1 MLHVRSL
8 TKIYSGHEG
17 QTGGGVREAS
27 FEVGKGEFYTLLGPS
42 GCGKTTT
49 LRSIAGLEEP
59 DMGRIEIDG
68 RVVYDSETRM
78 SVAMSDRDIGMVF
91 QSYAVWP
98 HMTVFDNVAFPL
110 RVARDR
116 KFSRQEIRE
125 RVLQSLDVVGLVDLA
140 ARPAPKLSGGQQQRL
155 ALARAVVAEPRLL
168 LLDEPLSNLDALLRD
183 QMRVELR
190 RLQQT
195 LGITAVYVTHDQAEA
210 LALSDKIAVMKD
222 GAIVEIGPPKQIY
235 YRPNSLF
242 VATFIGKTNLIDGV
256 LSGDVAAGHV
266 ATATS
271 PLGHIRCYC
280 TRDAHAGDAISIA
293 IRPED
298 VVLTAPGRGSAAEAG
313 NAFRGRIVNEVF
325 LGELYEYQVVLG
337 DDLTF
342 LARGRLG
349 DDIASGSEVTVL
361 LPEERTL
368 GLVEAR

>member
-1 MLHVRSL
+1 MLRVRNL
-8 TKIYSGHEG
+8 TKIYPGHEG

-59 DMGRIEIDG
+59 DVGRIEIDG
-68 RVVYDSETRM
+68 RPVYDSENRM

-116 KFSRQEIRE
+116 KYSRQALRE
-125 RVLQSLDVVGLVDLA
+125 RVLQALDVVGLADLA

-155 ALARAVVAEPRLL
+155 ALARAIVGEPRLL

-190 RLQQT
+190 RLQQS
-195 LGITAVYVTHDQAEA
+195 LGITAIYVTHDQSEA
-210 LALSDKIAVMKD
+210 LALSDKIAVMND
-222 GAIVEIGPPKQIY
+222 GVIVEIGSPKEIY
-235 YRPNSLF
+235 YRPNSRF

-256 LSGDVAAGHV
+256 LSSDVAAGRV
-266 ATATS
+266 AAATS
-271 PLGHIRCYC
+271 KLGDIRCYF
-280 TRDAHAGDAISIA
+280 TRDARAGHAISIV

-298 VVLTAPGRGSAAEAG
+298 IVLTTPGSTAEAA
-313 NAFRGRIVNEVF
+313 NTFRGRIVNEVF
-325 LGELYEYQVVLG
+325 LGELYEYQVVFG

-342 LARGRLG
+342 LARGRVG
-349 DDIASGSEVTVL
+349 DEVAAGSEVTVH

-368 GLVEAR
+368 GLVEVA